1 MSMRTVAVA
10 TTAIALLAGC
20 VQMPTA
26 PSVAVMPAPNKPF
39 EVFMQ
44 DESTCRQYAK
54 MQLGDG
60 QPDRDRQV
68 GTAVGAAALG
78 AAAGALLANNSRG
91 AGVGAGAG
99 LLVGTLAGAGDSDQS
114 RSSLQR
120 QYDVSYEQCMY
131 SKGNQVPG
139 FVQQIGTPPPPSGPA
154 RR

>member
-1 MSMRTVAVA
+1 MKQAA
-10 TTAIALLAGC
+10 AITMALLTLAGC
-20 VQMPTA
+20 VHMPTG

-39 EVFMQ
+39 DVFVTDDQ
-44 DESTCRQYAK
+44 VCRNFANGQ
-54 MQLGDG
+54 MGNGDA
-60 QPDRDRQV
+60 QREHAA

-99 LLVGTLAGAGDSDQS
+99 LLIGTLAGSGEAQES
-114 RSSLQR
+114 RGGLQR
-120 QYDVSYEQCMY
+120 QYDVAYEQCMY

-139 FVQQIGTPPPPSGPA
+139 FVQQVAPPPPAPP